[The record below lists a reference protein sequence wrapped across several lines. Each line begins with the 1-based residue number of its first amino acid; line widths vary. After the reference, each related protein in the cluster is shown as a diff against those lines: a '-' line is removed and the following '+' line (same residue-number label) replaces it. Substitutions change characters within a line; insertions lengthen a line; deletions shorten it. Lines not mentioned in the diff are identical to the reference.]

1 VLWSQ
6 NGNTFICKNG
16 WNFYYIL
23 HLCAAI
29 MGSVANPFLISGLML
44 EPMSTGRIKR
54 VTKTHVLIQTPNL
67 KPQTSNFK
75 LHQITL

>member
-1 VLWSQ
+1 
-6 NGNTFICKNG
+6 
-16 WNFYYIL
+16 
-23 HLCAAI
+23 

-67 KPQTSNFK
+67 KPQTSNLK
-75 LHQITL
+75 LQTSSNNLIVILIVYY